1 MTLSRY
7 LFSAFIAGCICCLA
21 CQSASLA
28 QPRASTEGAKERARA
43 FNIEGIK
50 LQSEGKLNEAV
61 GLYKRAIELFP
72 QGGAYH
78 NNLAVV
84 LKDLNR
90 WEEAEVEARIAL
102 KLKPERADY
111 YFNLGII
118 LNGLKKYDEAEKQFN
133 SAVEKDASDVESRY
147 RLAEILQRNSK
158 LPEAEMQIKM
168 ALLLKPNEARYHQ
181 LLGDID
187 MQLEKKEDALSEYK
201 KVVEFTTDGNVNGS
215 VLSRIEYLKQ
225 ALNSR

>member
-1 MTLSRY
+1 MKSRKSY
-7 LFSAFIAGCICCLA
+7 ISGLLAVYVCFSASVA
-21 CQSASLA
+21 LA
-28 QPRASTEGAKERARA
+28 QGPTDAAKDKARA
-43 FNIEGIK
+43 FNLEAIK
-50 LQSEGKLNEAV
+50 LQSEGKPNDAII
-61 GLYKRAIELFP
+61 LYKRAIELYP

-90 WEEAEVEARIAL
+90 WEEAEAEARIAL
-102 KLKPERADY
+102 RLKPDRADY
-111 YFNLGII
+111 HFNLGII
-118 LNGLKKYDEAEKQFN
+118 LNGLKKYDEAEKQFMA
-133 SAVEKDASDVESRY
+133 AVEKDASDVESRY

-158 LPEAEMQIKM
+158 LPEAELQVKM

-187 MQLEKKEDALSEYK
+187 MQLEKREDALSEYK
-201 KVVEFTTDGNVNGS
+201 KVIEYTTDGNVSGA
-215 VLSRIEYLKQ
+215 VLSRIEFLKQ